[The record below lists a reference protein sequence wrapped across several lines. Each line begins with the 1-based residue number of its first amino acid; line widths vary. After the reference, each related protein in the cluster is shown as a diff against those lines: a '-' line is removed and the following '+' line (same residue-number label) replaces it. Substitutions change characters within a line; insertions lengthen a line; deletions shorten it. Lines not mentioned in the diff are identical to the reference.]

1 MALGSSALGNE
12 EEMGPSRGARW
23 TRRLRAREA
32 GTGQDVW
39 GQGGGVRRE
48 DKDSHVEVDMT
59 KSLFKDQ
66 SGEKS
71 EPKTDP
77 NLQSKQAEHI
87 PGTTDERKT
96 TRVENNS
103 HQLPSREVRKNGFPI
118 MEPAP
123 GWPWVLHWGLF
134 SEGTG
139 RVPL

>member
-1 MALGSSALGNE
+1 MSGD
-12 EEMGPSRGARW
+12 
-23 TRRLRAREA
+23 RE
-32 GTGQDVW
+32 
-39 GQGGGVRRE
+39 GGVRRE

-59 KSLFKDQ
+59 NRSQESWHKSLFKDQ
-66 SGEKS
+66 TGEKS

-96 TRVENNS
+96 TRVENDS
-103 HQLPSREVRKNGFPI
+103 HQLPSREIRKNGFPI